1 MISNDLNLNH
11 LRVFESVGRHRNM
24 TLAAR
29 ELHLTQ
35 SGISQHMKAFE
46 VALGVKLFDRVKQ
59 RLVPTREGAKL
70 YEKVTQELVRIEEA
84 FSEVRGTQRDVSGTV
99 EIGMPIE
106 FGNNVLIP
114 HLSEI
119 ARKHPRIHFNLRY
132 GFATEMNDA
141 ILKGTMDFAFID
153 SFSVDPRIST
163 QKIYEE
169 NLSLCIAPSRMKT
182 LKGGREDREF
192 FKQLEYVDYQAGN
205 PLLRMWFK
213 HHLGIRDPDLNV
225 RTTLMDVQG
234 ISRLILSGVGAG
246 VLPDHHI
253 EKLLKSGEKLTLF
266 KGSGKP
272 LKNSIR
278 IAALQGKTFSKAS
291 QVVMD
296 ELRSKL

>member
-24 TLAAR
+24 TLAAK

-35 SGISQHMKAFE
+35 SGVSQHMKAFE
-46 VALGVKLFDRVKQ
+46 DTLGVKLFDRVKQ
-59 RLVPTREGAKL
+59 KLVPTREGLKL
-70 YEKVTQELVRIEEA
+70 YEKITQELARIESA
-84 FSEVRGTQRDVSGTV
+84 FSEVRKAHQEISGKV
-99 EIGMPIE
+99 EVGMPIE
-106 FGNNVLIP
+106 FGNNVLVP
-114 HLSEI
+114 LVAQV
-119 ARKHPRIHFNLRY
+119 ARKHPQIQFTLRY

-141 ILKGTMDFAFID
+141 ILKGQMDFAFID
-153 SFSVDPRIST
+153 SFSVDPRIAT

-169 NLSLCIAPSRMKT
+169 TLSLCISPSRIS
-182 LKGGREDREF
+182 KGAREDRALF
-192 FKQLEYVDYQAGN
+192 SKLEYVDYQAGN
-205 PLLRMWFK
+205 PLLKMWFK
-213 HHLGIRDPDLNV
+213 HHMGIRDPDLNV
-225 RTTLMDVQG
+225 RSILMDVQG

-253 EKLLKSGEKLTLF
+253 QKLIASGEKLHIF

-291 QVVMD
+291 QVVLD
-296 ELRSKL
+296 ELRSGL